1 MQWQL
6 LYKLISG
13 VIILNKKVL
22 VVDDEP
28 NILELLDY
36 NLKKDGYDVILA
48 DTGEKALALVVT
60 EKPDIILLD
69 QMLPGIDGLAVLR
82 KIRLM
87 HELGDIPVIIVT
99 AKCEEI
105 DKIVGLDLGADDYMT
120 KPFSVRE
127 LSARIKANLRR
138 SIVDAHLTMND
149 IIHEALVIDNTNY
162 KVFIDEIEIKMTLKE
177 FELLRMLLSNKEKVL
192 TRDAILNKVWG
203 YKYYGGTRTV
213 DVHIT
218 NIRRKIEQYGNNIE
232 TIRGVGYRFKD
243 E

>member
-1 MQWQL
+1 M
-6 LYKLISG
+6 
-13 VIILNKKVL
+13 NKKVL

-36 NLKKDGYDVILA
+36 NLRKDGFDVILA
-48 DTGEKALALVVT
+48 ETGEAALELFVS
-60 EKPDIILLD
+60 EKPDIVLLD
-69 QMLPGIDGLAVLR
+69 QMLPGIDGLAVLK
-82 KIRLM
+82 KIRKM
-87 HELGDIPVIIVT
+87 YDLGDVPVIIVT
-99 AKCEEI
+99 AKSEEV
-105 DKIVGLDLGADDYMT
+105 DKIVGLDLGADDYIT

-127 LSARIKANLRR
+127 LSSRIKANLRR
-138 SIVDAHLTMND
+138 SSSDEYDTLIDIVHKT
-149 IIHEALVIDNTNY
+149 LVINNVSY
-162 KVFIDEIEIKMTLKE
+162 KAFIEQEEIIMTLKE

-218 NIRRKIEQYGNNIE
+218 NIRRKIKEYGINIE
-232 TIRGVGYRFKD
+232 TIRGVGYRFKN

>member
-1 MQWQL
+1 M
-6 LYKLISG
+6 
-13 VIILNKKVL
+13 ILNKKVL

-48 DTGEKALALVVT
+48 DTGEKALAILVT

-69 QMLPGIDGLAVLR
+69 QMLPGMDGLAVLK

-105 DKIVGLDLGADDYMT
+105 DKIVGLDLGADDYLT

-138 SIVDAHLTMND
+138 STVDAHLTMND
-149 IIHEALVIDNTNY
+149 IAHEALVVDNTNY
-162 KVFIDEIEIKMTLKE
+162 KVYIEQVEIKMTLKE

-192 TRDAILNKVWG
+192 TRDAILHKVWG

-218 NIRRKIEQYGNNIE
+218 NIRRKIEKYGNNIE
-232 TIRGVGYRFKD
+232 TIRGVGYRFKN

>member
-1 MQWQL
+1 M
-6 LYKLISG
+6 S
-13 VIILNKKVL
+13 KKVL

-36 NLKKDGYDVILA
+36 NLKMDGYDVILA
-48 DTGEKALALVVT
+48 DTGEAAMALVTV
-60 EKPDIILLD
+60 ERPDIILLD
-69 QMLPGIDGLAVLR
+69 QMLPGIDGLAVLK

-87 HELGDIPVIIVT
+87 HELGDIPVIILT
-99 AKCEEI
+99 AKSEEM
-105 DKIVGLDLGADDYMT
+105 DKIAGLELGADDYIT

-138 SIVDAHLTMND
+138 SSVDPHLTMPD
-149 IIHEALVIDNTNY
+149 VAHEDLIIDNTNY
-162 KVFIDEIEIKMTLKE
+162 KVYIEEIEIKMTLKE

-218 NIRRKIEQYGNNIE
+218 NIRRKIKSYGNNIE
-232 TIRGVGYRFKD
+232 TIRGVGYRFKN